1 MRVGSICIIERRLI
15 INGVW
20 KFLRIFLLRPRRG
33 ILDAWQILNRAFVD
47 VSSVEILVSARAALQ
62 YKKRRCNVDVTSQF
76 YTLLYVTEM
85 LQDDRNPNVD
95 RKLL

>member
-1 MRVGSICIIERRLI
+1 M
-15 INGVW
+15 
-20 KFLRIFLLRPRRG
+20 FH
-33 ILDAWQILNRAFVD
+33 
-47 VSSVEILVSARAALQ
+47 RAALQ
-62 YKKRRCNVDVTSQF
+62 YKKRRCNVDVTSQL